1 MALRTFMIQ
10 ESICCLQ
17 EAADN
22 LKRPPVHMLDHYNAV
37 ENIIEELIKELRKE
51 N

>member
-10 ESICCLQ
+10 EAICCLQ

-22 LKRPPVHMLDHYNAV
+22 LKRPPVHMFDQYNAV
-37 ENIIEELIKELRKE
+37 EKIIEELRNELRKE
-51 N
+51 E

>member
-10 ESICCLQ
+10 EAVCCLQ

-22 LKRPPVHMLDHYNAV
+22 LKRPPVYLRDQYNMIEKV
-37 ENIIEELIKELRKE
+37 IEELRRELRKE
-51 N
+51 K